1 MHSKVY
7 DTDRRRNM
15 ENKSVENTTLSPV
28 FPLGEIFN
36 SDSFNAPVHLAWLVS
51 PDSPLNCPV
60 CNVSFEAGVR
70 NNWHVHPGGQ
80 ILLVTA
86 GKGYYQEYGKPARI
100 IQKGDV
106 VEIPAN
112 VKHWHGAGKCSSMSH
127 ISIETNRDKGSVEWL
142 EALSQAEYDALPE

>member
-1 MHSKVY
+1 
-7 DTDRRRNM
+7 M

-51 PDSPLNCPV
+51 PDSPL
-60 CNVSFEAGVR
+60 
-70 NNWHVHPGGQ
+70 
-80 ILLVTA
+80 
-86 GKGYYQEYGKPARI
+86 KGYYQEYGKPARI

-142 EALSQAEYDALPE
+142 EPLSQAEYDALPE